1 MKKVLAV
8 VLVLTLAICFAAC
21 GKKGDDTTTT
31 ENSLTASLPD
41 EYSSTSDSVPD
52 VEPQGVSSTEAD
64 SATMILTTQ
73 AGQTMPT
80 VSTTAFVPTPVTTTT
95 PGGTFT
101 VPTMSAPSVSY
112 SSQPYSYSTVP
123 GGGSVPAYT
132 PTSRISPTFSTLSP
146 SYTAPTPP
154 AQTTQRIVPSVPT
167 LTNVSNT
174 TTPIITTTRPTT
186 APTTT
191 GPVTRSSK
199 TVVINDYATTSD
211 KKLVVTIDPKGWDGA
226 FQNNSQNITVKVD
239 GVSKSAPA
247 SVKGSAK
254 NADGYQYIT
263 IDLSELSVPEGASVQ
278 FTVPSAFLQTTSGAQ
293 YNSAFSGAYTMM

>member
-8 VLVLTLAICFAAC
+8 VLVLALAICFAAC
-21 GKKGDDTTTT
+21 GKGDKEPTTT
-31 ENSLTASLPD
+31 ENTLTASIPVD
-41 EYSSTSDSVPD
+41 DTTASD
-52 VEPQGVSSTEAD
+52 VESSSDPLNVSVTDAESG
-64 SATMILTTQ
+64 TMILTTQ

-80 VSTTAFVPTPVTTTT
+80 VSTTQFVPTPVTTTT

-112 SSQPYSYSTVP
+112 SSQPYTYSTVSP
-123 GGGSVPAYT
+123 YYSTTRVT
-132 PTSRISPTFSTLSP
+132 PTFTTASP
-146 SYTAPTPP
+146 YTAVTP
-154 AQTTQRIVPSVPT
+154 AQTTSSSIIPTIPS
-167 LTNVSNT
+167 LTNT
-174 TTPIITTTRPTT
+174 TSTTKATT

-191 GPVTRSSK
+191 GPITRSSK

-211 KKLVVTIDPKGWDGA
+211 KQLVVTIDPKGWDGS

-247 SVKGSAK
+247 SVKGNAK

-263 IDLSELSVPEGASVQ
+263 IDLSDLSVPEGASVQ
-278 FTVPSAFLQTTSGAQ
+278 FTIPSAFLQTTSGAQ

>member
-8 VLVLTLAICFAAC
+8 VLVLALAICFAAC
-21 GKKGDDTTTT
+21 GKGGTDTTTT
-31 ENSLTASLPD
+31 ENTLTAEFPD
-41 EYSSTSDSVPD
+41 DTQTSSDVPSDTEPVDVSVT
-52 VEPQGVSSTEAD
+52 EENNST
-64 SATMILTTQ
+64 MVLTTQ

-80 VSTTAFVPTPVTTTT
+80 VSTTQFVPTPVTTTT

-101 VPTMSAPSVSY
+101 VPTMSAPTVY
-112 SSQPYSYSTVP
+112 TSSQPYTYSTVNP
-123 GGGSVPAYT
+123 YMTTTRVT
-132 PTSRISPTFSTLSP
+132 PTFSTSLPYTTVTSAKP
-146 SYTAPTPP
+146 S
-154 AQTTQRIVPSVPT
+154 TTQSPYT
-167 LTNVSNT
+167 
-174 TTPIITTTRPTT
+174 ITTTTRSTTT

-211 KKLVVTIDPKGWDGA
+211 KQLVVTIDPKGWDGS

-247 SVKGSAK
+247 SVKSSAK

-278 FTVPSAFLQTTSGAQ
+278 FTIPSAFLQTTNGAQ

>member
-8 VLVLTLAICFAAC
+8 VLVLALAICFAAC
-21 GKKGDDTTTT
+21 GKGGTDTTTT
-31 ENSLTASLPD
+31 ENTLTAEFPD
-41 EYSSTSDSVPD
+41 DTQTSSDVPSDTEPVDVSVT
-52 VEPQGVSSTEAD
+52 EENNST
-64 SATMILTTQ
+64 MVLTTQ

-80 VSTTAFVPTPVTTTT
+80 VSTTQFVPTPVTTTT

-101 VPTMSAPSVSY
+101 VPTMSAPTVY
-112 SSQPYSYSTVP
+112 TSSQPYTYSTVNP
-123 GGGSVPAYT
+123 YMT
-132 PTSRISPTFSTLSP
+132 TSRVTPTFSTSLPYTTVTSAKP
-146 SYTAPTPP
+146 S
-154 AQTTQRIVPSVPT
+154 TTQSPYT
-167 LTNVSNT
+167 
-174 TTPIITTTRPTT
+174 ITTTTRSTTT

-211 KKLVVTIDPKGWDGA
+211 KQLVVTIDPKGWDGS

-247 SVKGSAK
+247 SVKSSAK

-278 FTVPSAFLQTTSGAQ
+278 FTIPSAFLQTTNGAQ

>member
-8 VLVLTLAICFAAC
+8 VLVLALAICFAAC
-21 GKKGDDTTTT
+21 GKGGTDTTTT
-31 ENSLTASLPD
+31 ENTLTAEFPD
-41 EYSSTSDSVPD
+41 DTQTSSDVPSDTEPVDVSVT
-52 VEPQGVSSTEAD
+52 EENNST
-64 SATMILTTQ
+64 MVLTTQ

-80 VSTTAFVPTPVTTTT
+80 VSTTQFVPTPVTTTT

-101 VPTMSAPSVSY
+101 VPTMSAPTVY
-112 SSQPYSYSTVP
+112 TSSQPYTYSTVNP
-123 GGGSVPAYT
+123 YMT
-132 PTSRISPTFSTLSP
+132 TSRVTPTFSTSLPYTTVTSAKPSTPQSP
-146 SYTAPTPP
+146 YT
-154 AQTTQRIVPSVPT
+154 
-167 LTNVSNT
+167 
-174 TTPIITTTRPTT
+174 ITTTTRSTTT

-211 KKLVVTIDPKGWDGA
+211 KQLVVTIDPKGWDGS

-247 SVKGSAK
+247 SVKSSAK

-278 FTVPSAFLQTTSGAQ
+278 FTIPSAFLQTTNGAQ